1 MTPII
6 ELSYKL
12 FPSSEVRGWE
22 NLQNH
27 ALCYGPILPFAHSQS
42 VSRRRLSQI
51 IGEGL
56 RGQQQQQQQ
65 PKDYISG
72 KPSFCTSLL
81 QLCLYRARRE
91 WGYVQGGQLGFM
103 RFMPEKDLV
112 ASIGA
117 EYITIA
123 TLNIQ
128 GEKKGLQILLSYIQ
142 AGPGRKAKHG
152 QHGQE

>member
-1 MTPII
+1 M
-6 ELSYKL
+6 
-12 FPSSEVRGWE
+12 
-22 NLQNH
+22 
-27 ALCYGPILPFAHSQS
+27 
-42 VSRRRLSQI
+42 RLSQI

-65 PKDYISG
+65 PKDYISR

-103 RFMPEKDLV
+103 PEKDLV

-117 EYITIA
+117 EYIRVA
-123 TLNIQ
+123 TLSIQ
-128 GEKKGLQILLSYIQ
+128 GEKKGLKILLSYSQ